1 MTKDIFIGPST
12 GGTAVNLFRRR
23 GVDQYECAWSP
34 DGTKIA
40 FVRGAFGLPVR
51 YSDAQLGRRTGG
63 VDPVTDVA
71 ARFDGNPEWTYNP
84 PPSCENRTV
93 QVAFNGFVTI
103 PLTCT
108 DPPDPPAF
116 AAKDPLTPEIGTPPT
131 RGNLGQVQSNN
142 SVTYTPNANFTGT
155 DTFTYSAT
163 DGTSPAPAATVTIN
177 VAGPTPGGGNGPGAD
192 TTRPVVSNVSVSR
205 KRFRRG
211 SRLPS
216 ASQTRVGTT
225 ISFRLSEAGRATLS
239 FQRARPGRR
248 VGGRCVRP
256 TPRNRTRRACKRFVR
271 AGSFS
276 FNAKA
281 GLNRVRFEGRLTRS
295 RRLAFGSYRVTVGA
309 RDTAGN
315 SSSGSPRASFTVV
328 RR

>member
-1 MTKDIFIGPST
+1 MTKDIFIGPSS
-12 GGTAVNLFRRR
+12 GGTAVNLF
-23 GVDQYECAWSP
+23 
-34 DGTKIA
+34 
-40 FVRGAFGLPVR
+40 
-51 YSDAQLGRRTGG
+51 DAGRSISTSAPGRRTARRSPSFDGALRRRPDSDAELGPPAGG

-71 ARFDGNPEWTYNP
+71 GRFDGNPEWTYNP

-108 DPPDPPAF
+108 DPPDPPTF
-116 AAKDPLTPEIGTPPT
+116 AAKDPLTPEIGTPPAS
-131 RGNLGQVQSNN
+131 GNLGQVQSNN
-142 SVTYTPNANFTGT
+142 SVIYTPNANFTGT
-155 DTFTYSAT
+155 DTFTFSAT
-163 DGTSPAPAATVTIN
+163 DGTSPAPTATVTIN
-177 VAGPTPGGGNGPGAD
+177 VAPPQNGGNGAD
-192 TTRPVVSNVSVSR
+192 TTRPVVSGLSLSR
-205 KRFRRG
+205 KRFKRG

-248 VGGRCVRP
+248 VGRRCVRP
-256 TPRNRTRRACKRFVR
+256 TRRNRTRPACKRFVR

-276 FNAKA
+276 FAAKA
-281 GLNRVRFEGRLTRS
+281 GRNRVRFEGRLTRS

-309 RDTAGN
+309 RDNAGN
-315 SSSGSPRASFTVV
+315 SSSGNPRASFTVV

>member
-1 MTKDIFIGPST
+1 MRSSDPAGPP
-12 GGTAVNLFRRR
+12 G
-23 GVDQYECAWSP
+23 
-34 DGTKIA
+34 I
-40 FVRGAFGLPVR
+40 
-51 YSDAQLGRRTGG
+51 
-63 VDPVTDVA
+63 DPVTDVA
-71 ARFDGNPEWTYNP
+71 GRFDGNPEWTYNP

-108 DPPDPPAF
+108 DPPDPPTF
-116 AAKDPLTPEIGTPPT
+116 AAKEPLTPEIGTPPAS
-131 RGNLGQVQSNN
+131 GNLGQVQSNN
-142 SVTYTPNANFTGT
+142 SVIYTPNANFTGT
-155 DTFTYSAT
+155 DTFTFSAT
-163 DGTSPAPAATVTIN
+163 DGTSPAPTATVTIN
-177 VAGPTPGGGNGPGAD
+177 VAPPQNGGGNGAD
-192 TTRPVVSNVSVSR
+192 TTRPVVSGLSLSR

-211 SRLPS
+211 TGLPS

-248 VGGRCVRP
+248 VGRRCVRP
-256 TPRNRTRRACKRFVR
+256 TRRNRTRPACKRFVR

-276 FNAKA
+276 FAAKA
-281 GLNRVRFEGRLTRS
+281 GVNRVRFEGRLTRS

-309 RDTAGN
+309 RDNAGN
-315 SSSGSPRASFTVV
+315 RSSGNPRASFTVV